1 LNLSDIL
8 NLSDMIKWTSMFCI
22 EKNMIIPS
30 KHKISKT
37 NQTLHAWCC
46 LIDLLLTDSK
56 QYDPKAQRAKQ
67 MGIMGMGLGLVTY
80 GQSIKYHSSNLQV
93 YSGVGKAKKFILC

>member
-1 LNLSDIL
+1 LPDIL